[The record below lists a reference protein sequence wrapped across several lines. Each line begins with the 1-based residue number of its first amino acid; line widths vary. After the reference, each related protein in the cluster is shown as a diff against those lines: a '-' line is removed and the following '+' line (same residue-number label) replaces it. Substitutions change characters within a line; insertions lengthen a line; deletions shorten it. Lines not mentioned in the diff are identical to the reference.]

1 MNKDYFL
8 MLVGHNQLKHTIM
21 KTRKNLFALLALVGL
36 AGTLLLTSCEKDE
49 EKEMEMP
56 KNIVEVAVSNPQ
68 FSILVQ
74 ALQKA
79 NLATT
84 LQGTGP
90 FTVFAPT
97 NAAFNELFNQ
107 LGVSGIDA
115 LTADQLTPILLY
127 HVLSGKVESNQ
138 LASGYVSTLSPGAGG
153 LGVSLKVDA
162 SMLKLNGNVGIT
174 AADISATN
182 GVIHVIDK
190 VLLPP
195 TVVDIAL
202 ANSSFT
208 SLVAALTKANL
219 VNALKADGPFTVFA
233 PTNDAFSQLFTD
245 LGVSGL
251 DALNAEDLTPILLYH
266 VLGAAVKS
274 TQLQTGYVSTLSA
287 GPNDSKV
294 SLLVDAAAVKLNNN
308 SKIVATDVVGTNG
321 IVHVI
326 DKVILPPTV
335 VDIAL
340 ANSSFSTLVS
350 ALVKAEL
357 VETLKGQGPFTVFAP
372 TNDAFSALFTQ
383 IGVSGIDQ
391 LSKDDLTPILLYHV
405 VSGNVKSN
413 QLSSGNVP
421 TLNGDINVNVGTTVT
436 INENSSVVLVDVQA
450 TNGVIHV
457 INKVLLPPA
466 K

>member
-1 MNKDYFL
+1 
-8 MLVGHNQLKHTIM
+8 M

>member
-8 MLVGHNQLKHTIM
+8 TLVGHNQLKLTIM

-79 NLATT
+79 NLVTT

-97 NAAFNELFNQ
+97 NAAFNDLFNQ

-174 AADISATN
+174 AANISATN

-294 SLLVDAAAVKLNNN
+294 SLLVDAAAVKLNNS

-436 INENSSVVLVDVQA
+436 INENTSVVLVDVQA